1 MESSTR
7 HISVDFQ
14 PSYAQPDP
22 EQLHMIGMV
31 TYSAKSAPRK
41 QIDKGYVTISTRSS
55 NKLKIQYLAD
65 VQQG

>member
-14 PSYAQPDP
+14 PSYAQPDMD
-22 EQLHMIGMV
+22 QVHMIGLV
-31 TYSAKSAPRK
+31 TYSARSAPRK
-41 QIDKGYVTISTRSS
+41 QIDKGYVTITTRGS
-55 NKLKIQYLAD
+55 NKLKIPYQAE